1 LFSLW
6 VTFASGY
13 QVVYQ
18 ALVVILVG
26 LVLYAFLN
34 ARRQRLGE
42 AAEPTDFAPEGAVV
56 EVVGSEPLPTR
67 TPSAAVAAAAAA
79 AAAAADRSIQ

>member
-1 LFSLW
+1 MW

-18 ALVVILVG
+18 ALVVILTG
-26 LVLYAFLN
+26 LVFYAFMN

-42 AAEPTDFAPEGAVV
+42 AVEPVEAPELDSSVDA
-56 EVVGSEPLPTR
+56 
-67 TPSAAVAAAAAA
+67 
-79 AAAAADRSIQ
+79 